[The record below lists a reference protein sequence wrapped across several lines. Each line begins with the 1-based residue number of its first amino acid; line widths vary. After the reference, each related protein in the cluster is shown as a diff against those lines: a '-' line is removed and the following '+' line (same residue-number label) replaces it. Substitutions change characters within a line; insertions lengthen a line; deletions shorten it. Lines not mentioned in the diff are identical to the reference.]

1 MPAGPFCLER
11 MTLQGFEGC
20 FGPLVV
26 GIDTAVGGL
35 AGYIP
40 VKGTRTHSRAM
51 SVYSHASK
59 AREWVKRSKKLMAWA
74 LTADERKATYIGTL
88 RLDQKG
94 LACHCVCPA
103 CGGTLQ
109 AVNAGKLPNEIIEGE
124 NLRPHFRHD
133 NGQQKDACLIKMSQ
147 IVALQLLLREKTIV
161 LPEHT
166 RNFTSKGASGQ
177 IYTGTASRPSVS
189 VPISAI
195 HWVDEHEAKITLP
208 DGRVVWLRLYGSP
221 ARGNAAS
228 GDAIITIKVDDP
240 EVANWSQDKILE
252 HVQLTGEWLCWDKH
266 PDDDQLH
273 EQAHQDADNQAKHWC
288 DYLPED
294 LDLPEGLTPAQR
306 SEGVLHWLIK
316 GILGQ
321 AHSIST
327 PGYEDTLRGW
337 MPDNTY
343 KTQKIYLHPAH
354 YRISNVR
361 MEQRL
366 QRVIPDVICTV
377 SLGAAPPMDL
387 MVEVAVTH
395 RVDDEKLLRIRELGI
410 ACLQIDTKR
419 LSKGGRIT
427 IQELRSMVLHE
438 TDNKQWLFHPAIE
451 RSRNDAVQQLANK
464 SIAIQRQLELQR
476 ARQHWIES
484 LNDTQL
490 LREYLMLLR
499 QLWAGKD
506 VQNSQ
511 GQAFST
517 QELIPT
523 LEQRGFK
530 RLDIEDVSGPKG
542 LLWMLELIV
551 RPNETIRAVD
561 LFELAMS
568 SGPVLQSYVTV
579 LGTAIA
585 EYGAFMTEQ
594 EEERMRA
601 MRQTIKQSL
610 HEGDLK
616 YARMTHLDTALI
628 ALYPRLQKRLSSNKG
643 TREQATKVRYEKQAQ
658 EREQRMLR
666 EQQAQIE
673 NEKERNHQQL
683 QDGLNGVDA
692 MYEWLPQSGGNHNLF
707 AATELVNQKLQR
719 NHPILS
725 TAWRRILQSAW
736 QARDAQMALSEW
748 LKAQSPKTALDLS
761 VRLELL
767 QVALL
772 IKRRH
777 SLQLLVGR
785 RGRPRL

>member
-1 MPAGPFCLER
+1 
-11 MTLQGFEGC
+11 
-20 FGPLVV
+20 
-26 GIDTAVGGL
+26 
-35 AGYIP
+35 
-40 VKGTRTHSRAM
+40 M
-51 SVYSHASK
+51 SVYSRASK
-59 AREWVKRSKKLMAWA
+59 AQEWVKRSKKLMAWA

-109 AVNAGKLPNEIIEGE
+109 AVNAGKLPHEIIEGE

-133 NGQQKDACLIKMSQ
+133 NGQQKDACLLKMSQ

-166 RNFTSKGASGQ
+166 RNFTTKGASGQ
-177 IYTGTASRPSVS
+177 IYTGTASRPAVS
-189 VPISAI
+189 APISAI
-195 HWVDEHEAKITLP
+195 HWVDEHEAKITMP

-228 GDAIITIKVDDP
+228 GDAVITIKVDDP
-240 EVANWSQDKILE
+240 EVATWSQDKILE
-252 HVQLTGEWLCWDKH
+252 HAQLTGEWLCWEKH

-273 EQAHQDADNQAKHWC
+273 EQARQDADNQAKHWC

-294 LDLPEGLTPAQR
+294 LDFPEGLTPAQR

-321 AHSIST
+321 AHSIAT

-343 KTQKIYLHPAH
+343 KTQKINFYPAN

-366 QRVIPDVICTV
+366 QRVIPDVICTA

-387 MVEVAVTH
+387 MIEVAVTH
-395 RVDDEKLLRIRELGI
+395 RVDDEKLLRIRELGV

-419 LSKGGRIT
+419 LSKGGRISMP
-427 IQELRSMVLHE
+427 ELRSMVLHE
-438 TDNKQWLFHPAIE
+438 TDNKQWLFHPTIE
-451 RSRNDAVQQLANK
+451 RFREDAVQRLANM
-464 SIAIQRQLELQR
+464 SITIHRQQELQR
-476 ARQHWIES
+476 ARQQWIDS
-484 LNDTQL
+484 LNDTQIL
-490 LREYLMLLR
+490 QEYLMLLR
-499 QLWAGKD
+499 QVWAGQD
-506 VQNSQ
+506 IRNSQ
-511 GQAFST
+511 GQALST
-517 QELIPT
+517 KELIPT

-530 RLDIEDVSGPKG
+530 RLDTEDISGPKG
-542 LLWMLELIV
+542 LLWMLEQIV

-579 LGTAIA
+579 LGAAIA
-585 EYGAFMTEQ
+585 EYGAFMTEW
-594 EEERMRA
+594 EEEQMKGMRL
-601 MRQTIKQSL
+601 TIKQSL
-610 HEGDLK
+610 QEGGLQ
-616 YARMTHLDTALI
+616 YARMTHLDKALI
-628 ALYPRLQKRLSSNKG
+628 VLYPRLQKRLSSSKG
-643 TREQATKVRYEKQAQ
+643 TRDQATKVRYERQAL
-658 EREQRMLR
+658 EREQEKRR

-673 NEKERNHQQL
+673 NEKKWNEQQL
-683 QDGLNGVDA
+683 QEGLNRVDA

-707 AATELVNQKLQR
+707 AATEQVKQKLQR

-736 QARDAQMALSEW
+736 QARDAQMTLSQW
-748 LKAQSPKTALDLS
+748 LKAQSPETAMDLKARLDL
-761 VRLELL
+761 LE
-767 QVALL
+767 VALL
-772 IKRRH
+772 VKRRH
-777 SLQLLVGR
+777 SLDLLVGR